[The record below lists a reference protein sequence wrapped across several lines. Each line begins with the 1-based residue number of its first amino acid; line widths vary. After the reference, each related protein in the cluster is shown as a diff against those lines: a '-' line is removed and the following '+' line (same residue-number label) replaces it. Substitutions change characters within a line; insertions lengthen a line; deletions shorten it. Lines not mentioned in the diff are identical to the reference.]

1 MLAEGELAKKRAEG
15 VNKAFRRVKDIPL
28 LSGEAESVFQQ
39 GMVAARHRVS
49 AEVLQQPYLAM
60 THTSALIRS
69 GVEFD
74 FGETR
79 AGDKL
84 DGDCFKT
91 YLKVRCRSIPHAHII
106 PSHHP

>member
-1 MLAEGELAKKRAEG
+1 MEG
-15 VNKAFRRVKDIPL
+15 VNKAFRKGKDIGL
-28 LSGEAESVFQQ
+28 LSVEAESVFQQ
-39 GMVAARHRVS
+39 GMAAARQRVS

-74 FGETR
+74 FASTR
-79 AGDKL
+79 VGDKL
-84 DGDCFKT
+84 DADCLKSHI
-91 YLKVRCRSIPHAHII
+91 KVRCRGIPHAHII